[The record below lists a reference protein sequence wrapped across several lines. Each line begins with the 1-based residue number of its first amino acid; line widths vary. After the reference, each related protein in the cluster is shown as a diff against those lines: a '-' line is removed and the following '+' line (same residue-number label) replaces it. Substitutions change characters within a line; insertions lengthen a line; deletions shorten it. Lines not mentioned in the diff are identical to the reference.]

1 MSVRMRPYKEVNL
14 KVSNLKGVGNAVYD
28 KAEQIGTKAELR
40 LAAHRDPSDDTVSS
54 IEVAR
59 GAKGVDSF
67 ISLEDTGAGAIG
79 IEFGYRAENGK
90 IVHGLHIVT
99 GAAGLA

>member
-1 MSVRMRPYKEVNL
+1 MSVRMRPYREVNL
-14 KVSNLKGVGNAVYD
+14 KVSHLKGVTNAVYGQAEKIAA
-28 KAEQIGTKAELR
+28 KAEIR
-40 LAAHRDPSDDTVSS
+40 LAAHRLPGDDTVSS
-54 IEVAR
+54 IDVTR
-59 GAKGVDSF
+59 GTVDSF
-67 ISLEDTGAGAIG
+67 VNLEDTGGGAIG

>member
-1 MSVRMRPYKEVNL
+1 MGVKLYSWRRVN
-14 KVSNLKGVGNAVYD
+14 KIVSNLPGVGTAVYEQAVTIGG
-28 KAEQIGTKAELR
+28 KAERR
-40 LAAHRDPSDDTVSS
+40 LATHRHPFDDTMSS
-54 IEVAR
+54 VDVTR
-59 GAKGVDSF
+59 GTGGVDSF
-67 ISLEDTGAGAIG
+67 INLNDTGGGAVG

>member
-1 MSVRMRPYKEVNL
+1 MGVYLIPWTPMNRAVSHLHGVR
-14 KVSNLKGVGNAVYD
+14 GAVYEKAVAIKV
-28 KAEQIGTKAELR
+28 KAEAR
-40 LAAHRDPSDDTVSS
+40 LEAHRYPVDDTVSYVDVS
-54 IEVAR
+54 R
-59 GAKGVDSF
+59 GTVDSF
-67 ISLEDTGAGAIG
+67 INLNDTGGGAAG